1 MADSPE
7 LLKVEKS
14 AVETGAGVEA
24 QETQGE
30 TKETLET
37 RESGS
42 VEKTPEQK
50 KEQEL
55 LQQAEQ
61 LAPSVSQPPPVPK
74 DPVVV
79 DIENILADS
88 FGEIYLGL
96 PEDKRPIFKQ
106 KGEEVATAIK
116 QLIDSGKV
124 KTKSILDLIRDWLKL
139 VPGINKFFLEQEAK
153 IKTDE
158 VMNYVETNK

>member
-7 LLKVEKS
+7 LLKVEKP
-14 AVETGAGVEA
+14 AVETGGAIEAPEVQVEVP
-24 QETQGE
+24 ETAVPEQ
-30 TKETLET
+30 
-37 RESGS
+37 
-42 VEKTPEQK
+42 VEKTPEEKQR
-50 KEQEL
+50 EQEL

-61 LAPSVSQPPPVPK
+61 LAPAASQPPPVPK

-88 FGEIYLGL
+88 LGEIYVGL
-96 PEDKRPIFKQ
+96 PEDKKPMFKQ
-106 KGEEVATAIK
+106 KGEEVAVAIK

-124 KTKSILDLIRDWLKL
+124 KAKTVLDLIRDWLRL

-158 VMNYVETNK
+158 VMNYVEANK